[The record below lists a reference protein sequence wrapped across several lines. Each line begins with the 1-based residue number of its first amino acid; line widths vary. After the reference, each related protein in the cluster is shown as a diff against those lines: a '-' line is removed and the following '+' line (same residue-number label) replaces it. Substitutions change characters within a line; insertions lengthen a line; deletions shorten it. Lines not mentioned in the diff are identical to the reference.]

1 MKLPRRDFLKSS
13 ALGISSVL
21 AGYTLKAKAASPAT
35 YHDPYETVP
44 LGKTGMKFSR
54 VCIGTGMR
62 GGNRESNQTRAGKE
76 HFETLLRGAYDRGV
90 RTFDLADLYGTHPYV
105 FPALKGIPRKDY
117 FLVSKIWFR
126 PGGIPEKERPDADV
140 VINRFCKELNTDY
153 IDLVLLHCVTSAKW
167 PQELEKQMELM
178 ANLKQKGMIRAHGV
192 SCHSLEALEAAAT
205 SPWVDSVHTRI
216 NPYGMSMDG
225 PTEKVVP
232 ILQKIHSAGKG
243 VVGMKII
250 GEGKL
255 RNDDEKKDASV
266 RYAMKLGCV
275 DILNVGFEQ
284 LEEIDDVAAR
294 VRKVEKA

>member
-1 MKLPRRDFLKSS
+1 
-13 ALGISSVL
+13 
-21 AGYTLKAKAASPAT
+21 
-35 YHDPYETVP
+35 
-44 LGKTGMKFSR
+44 
-54 VCIGTGMR
+54 
-62 GGNRESNQTRAGKE
+62 
-76 HFETLLRGAYDRGV
+76 
-90 RTFDLADLYGTHPYV
+90 
-105 FPALKGIPRKDY
+105 
-117 FLVSKIWFR
+117 
-126 PGGIPEKERPDADV
+126 
-140 VINRFCKELNTDY
+140 
-153 IDLVLLHCVTSAKW
+153 
-167 PQELEKQMELM
+167 M

-192 SCHSLEALEAAAT
+192 SCHSLEALEAAAN